1 MEILQWIL
9 GLGASVMLP
18 IIMFVFAMIMGAGF
32 TKSFRSGITIG
43 IGFTGINLVINLLTS
58 SLGPASIAMTE
69 RL

>member
-32 TKSFRSGITIG
+32 TKSFRSKWLGVKTQCTRHSRKYAAATGRRCDAAKSFITK
-43 IGFTGINLVINLLTS
+43 
-58 SLGPASIAMTE
+58 
-69 RL
+69 